1 MAQWLTEN
9 GYHPKLITSNPE
21 ALRQILDPQNII
33 VFPAIVEPPTYNV
46 STYAAMLYG
55 TLKENITD
63 LTDKLLGLNIPNCA
77 NINLYFF
84 NCRQV

>member
-21 ALRQILDPQNII
+21 APAAKFLDPQNII

-63 LTDKLLGLNIPNCA
+63 LTDKLLGLNIPNLRQYKF
-77 NINLYFF
+77 IFF
-84 NCRQV
+84 